1 MNNDLIYKLS
11 KVLDDNYIPYM
22 EISKSENLNIDATI
36 KVYFPKIMANVC
48 KFLDTKFVI
57 ENKDLIL
64 IKKDEDGYS
73 FVELFLRI
81 DGELKEIR
89 LNSILKYTWGIA
101 DHFKQKV

>member
-1 MNNDLIYKLS
+1 M
-11 KVLDDNYIPYM
+11 
-22 EISKSENLNIDATI
+22 
-36 KVYFPKIMANVC
+36 YFPKIMTNMC
-48 KFLDTKFVI
+48 KFLDTKFTI

-73 FVELFLRI
+73 FVELSLYI
-81 DGELKEIR
+81 DGKLKKIR